1 MRFDDCASIV
11 QKRKGTGDDAIDFS
25 YKRINKILSVRDKA
39 IQCFE
44 RWNSKKGLAYL
55 RNVSC
60 YPKWLQNYVDKV
72 IMYIERDGM
81 E

>member
-1 MRFDDCASIV
+1 MIACVPYEAVSP
-11 QKRKGTGDDAIDFS
+11 KGQIMAMGLLT
-25 YKRINKILSVRDKA
+25 NKILSVRDKA